1 MAKNKSMSPKEYRKY
16 LEQTPFEK
24 LSTKDKKA
32 KQQLNRT
39 FGKFT
44 RKNSPHKEPILT
56 KKGRK
61 KLSTM
66 IKPDL
71 KNAAETHG
79 KEENLSLADVLE
91 VAVKLY
97 LEDENNEKITL

>member
-1 MAKNKSMSPKEYRKY
+1 MAKKQSRNPEEYRKY
-16 LEQTPFEK
+16 LEQTPFEQ

-32 KQQLNRT
+32 KQQLDRV
-39 FGKFT
+39 FGNFT
-44 RKNSPHKEPILT
+44 KKNAPHKEPILT

-71 KNAAETHG
+71 KKAATAHG
-79 KEENLSLADVLE
+79 KEENLSLADVIE

-97 LEDENNEKITL
+97 LEDVNNEKITL